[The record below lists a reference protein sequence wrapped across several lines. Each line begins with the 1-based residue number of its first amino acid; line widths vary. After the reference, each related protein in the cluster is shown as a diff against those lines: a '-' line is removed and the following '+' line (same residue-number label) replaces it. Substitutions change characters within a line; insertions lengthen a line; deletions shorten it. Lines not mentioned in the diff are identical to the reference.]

1 MVKNLPA
8 IQETWV
14 WSLGWEDPLEK
25 GRPTHSGILAWRIPW
40 TEEPGRLQSMGSQRV
55 GHHWATNTFTF
66 IPMKDF
72 SSVIQYYC
80 KSIAIS
86 QVVLGYI
93 PQANQAVTFQQTV
106 LGKGDLF
113 RGEYLENVAIRSEE
127 NKNSH
132 VNSWRYKNM
141 PSLPTGKPSRNQR
154 KDTTASW
161 KCLRHCRRRK
171 GVGKHALAS
180 ILYT

>member
-1 MVKNLPA
+1 
-8 IQETWV
+8 
-14 WSLGWEDPLEK
+14 
-25 GRPTHSGILAWRIPW
+25 
-40 TEEPGRLQSMGSQRV
+40 
-55 GHHWATNTFTF
+55 
-66 IPMKDF
+66 MKDF

-93 PQANQAVTFQQTV
+93 PQANQAVTFQQIV

-132 VNSWRYKNM
+132 VNS
-141 PSLPTGKPSRNQR
+141 
-154 KDTTASW
+154 
-161 KCLRHCRRRK
+161 
-171 GVGKHALAS
+171 
-180 ILYT
+180 